1 MVNNDVKQLK
11 NMAENI
17 QRKEELISKLNS
29 SKELFK
35 NIWMLLVCHLMK
47 LLNVKN

>member
-35 NIWMLLVCHLMK
+35 KIYGRFLYAIL
-47 LLNVKN
+47 

>member
-17 QRKEELISKLNS
+17 QRKDELVNKLNS
-29 SKELFK
+29 SK
-35 NIWMLLVCHLMK
+35 
-47 LLNVKN
+47 

>member
-17 QRKEELISKLNS
+17 QRKEELISKL
-29 SKELFK
+29 KELVG
-35 NIWMLLVCHLMK
+35 LC
-47 LLNVKN
+47 